1 MELAQAIDAEASAVL
16 LDEAAGRISAEF
28 VCLYPP
34 GIPILIP
41 GEVIREEL
49 IGALTLCAARGM
61 QLYGI
66 QDTGDTGGIKV
77 RAIT

>member
-1 MELAQAIDAEASAVL
+1 MELAQAMDAEAAALS
-16 LDEAAGRISAEF
+16 LDEAAGRISAGF

-41 GEVIREEL
+41 GEVIPEEL
-49 IGALTLCAARGM
+49 IGALTLCLARGM

-66 QDTGDTGGIKV
+66 QDTGDAGDA
-77 RAIT
+77 AIRVIT